1 MLMKLLDWQT
11 FKGLPKLLATSPAEP
26 PQQAERIVAVQLHI
40 VLPVKVGVIA
50 VVLYYLFYA
59 GWLAEELTIRWV
71 VQQTLQ
77 RFFLIYVVCNAVASI
92 VLMFWRRFPP
102 GIFPWLVF
110 LLGLL
115 DGLFVAELTI
125 LTGGFDSTIYWMFPG
140 LIVLN
145 AISIPLATP
154 QIALNLLLSIFYLSA
169 GTLYAN
175 VPDPTFGNLPAIAF
189 RSTSTNQ
196 IGSMPGTNRISRTIR
211 PIRVSDLPY
220 SSMPPETTSGP
231 DLPRLF
237 MLWLLTAC
245 CYGVQ
250 VLAERQRRALEEA
263 HEFAMREGQL
273 RSAGRL
279 AAEFAHQ
286 IKNPLAIINNAA
298 FSLQRALRDAKTE
311 VAQQIGIIQEEVA
324 RADQVITQIMGYA
337 QLSEGHV
344 EKLNV
349 IGELN
354 RAIAQVFPSVVPTGI
369 QVHREY
375 GHGFPPLL
383 MQRGHLSEI
392 LVNLL
397 KNTREALVE
406 KGNVFVT
413 ADCQRD
419 HSIEISVR
427 DDGPGIAPD
436 KIERIF
442 EAYYTTKERGTGLG
456 LAIVKHNVELYGG
469 NVRVESELGKGAK
482 FTLIFPAKASMN
494 PAK

>member
-1 MLMKLLDWQT
+1 MKLLDWQT

-59 GWLAEELTIRWV
+59 GWLSEELTVRWV
-71 VQQTLQ
+71 LQETLQ
-77 RFFLIYVVCNAVASI
+77 RFFLIYVVCNAVAGI
-92 VLMFWRRFPP
+92 VLTFWRRFPP
-102 GIFPWLVF
+102 GIFLWLVF

-115 DGLFVAELTI
+115 DGLFVAELMI
-125 LTGGFDSTIYWMFPG
+125 LTGGFDSTTYWMFPG

-145 AISIPLATP
+145 AVSIPQATP

-175 VPDPTFGNLPAIAF
+175 VPDPTFGNLPPNAF
-189 RSTSTNQ
+189 RPANTNL
-196 IGSMPGTNRISRTIR
+196 IGSMSGTNRIYRPIR

-220 SSMPPETTSGP
+220 SSMPPENASGP

-263 HEFAMREGQL
+263 REFAMREGQL
-273 RSAGRL
+273 HSAGRL

-298 FSLQRALRDAKTE
+298 FSLHRALPGAKTE
-311 VAQQIGIIQEEVA
+311 LAQQIGIIQEEVA

-344 EKLNV
+344 EKINV
-349 IGELN
+349 VEEID
-354 RAIAQVFPSVVPTGI
+354 RAIAQVFPSAVPTGI
-369 QVHREY
+369 RVHRKF

-383 MQRGHLSEI
+383 MQRGHLSEVF
-392 LVNLL
+392 VNLL
-397 KNTREALVE
+397 KNAQEALGE
-406 KGNVFVT
+406 KGNVFVA
-413 ADCQRD
+413 ADGHRD

-436 KIERIF
+436 KIGRIF

-469 NVRVESELGKGAK
+469 TVRAESGLGNGAK
-482 FTLIFPAKASMN
+482 FILIFPAKALMK
-494 PAK
+494 PIP